1 MAVVIRADGLVRSFG
16 TTRALDRVDLEVE
29 GGTVL
34 GLLGPNGAGKTT
46 AVRILATLLA
56 PTGGHAQVGGY
67 DVVGQPHQVR
77 QLIGLTG
84 QYAAVDENLSGAE
97 NLFMLGRLLGMG
109 KPQAGRRAAEL
120 LAHFDL
126 ADAGGR
132 MVKTYSGGMRRRLDL
147 AASLVGR
154 PPVLFLDEP
163 TTGLDPRSR
172 NGLWAVVR
180 ELVADGDHRAAHH
193 PVPGGGRPAR
203 PPHRGARPRPGDRH
217 GHPGRAQG
225 QDRRA
230 GPGGPPGRPGRPR
243 QGRRAAG
250 RPDRGPGHR
259 RPRRP
264 PDRRAQCPTRPGS
277 RSPCGDS
284 TRPASPWPSWR
295 CAGPAWTR
303 CSWP

>member
-120 LAHFDL
+120 FGPLRP
-126 ADAGGR
+126 G
-132 MVKTYSGGMRRRLDL
+132 RRRRPDGQDL
-147 AASLVGR
+147 LGR
-154 PPVLFLDEP
+154 HPTPP
-163 TTGLDPRSR
+163 G
-172 NGLWAVVR
+172 
-180 ELVADGDHRAAHH
+180 
-193 PVPGGGRPAR
+193 PGRQPGRPAA
-203 PPHRGARPRPGDRH
+203 GAVP
-217 GHPGRAQG
+217 
-225 QDRRA
+225 
-230 GPGGPPGRPGRPR
+230 
-243 QGRRAAG
+243 
-250 RPDRGPGHR
+250 
-259 RPRRP
+259 
-264 PDRRAQCPTRPGS
+264 
-277 RSPCGDS
+277 
-284 TRPASPWPSWR
+284 
-295 CAGPAWTR
+295 
-303 CSWP
+303 

>member
-1 MAVVIRADGLVRSFG
+1 M
-16 TTRALDRVDLEVE
+16 E
-29 GGTVL
+29 GGRVL

-132 MVKTYSGGMRRRLDL
+132 MV
-147 AASLVGR
+147 R
-154 PPVLFLDEP
+154 P
-163 TTGLDPRSR
+163 T
-172 NGLWAVVR
+172 
-180 ELVADGDHRAAHH
+180 RAACDAAWTW
-193 PVPGGGRPAR
+193 PPAWS
-203 PPHRGARPRPGDRH
+203 A
-217 GHPGRAQG
+217 
-225 QDRRA
+225 
-230 GPGGPPGRPGRPR
+230 
-243 QGRRAAG
+243 GRRCCSLTS
-250 RPDRGPGHR
+250 RP
-259 RPRRP
+259 
-264 PDRRAQCPTRPGS
+264 
-277 RSPCGDS
+277 
-284 TRPASPWPSWR
+284 
-295 CAGPAWTR
+295 PAWTR
-303 CSWP
+303 AAATAPGP